1 MAPMDP
7 GTSGGD
13 RNPSALVLIIASAG
27 SSDPLHLLASRLTP
41 GHATAYLVVRHASE
55 DTPDEDLLNSLA
67 ACSLLPVST
76 LKQGEPPA
84 ANWLQLLPVGMEL
97 QADGL
102 AIWSREP
109 GDRLGAGLNLDT
121 ILETLAA
128 VWGPRLIVI
137 VLSGLG
143 ADGVLGLWRVLD
155 TGGQVAALNPRSA
168 LFSGMPSADIQLG
181 GLTAVLDPAGIS
193 DWLHQQLSNLESQK
207 IESSLT
213 LSAELL
219 QHILMVLHERTGV
232 DFSRYKTSTVCR
244 QLQRRLALLKLDN
257 FNDYLRML
265 QADDLEPEQ
274 LKAHLLVGVTRFFR
288 EGSPFAALRTE
299 LESLM
304 ANRIA
309 LQPLRVWVP
318 GCSSGE
324 EAYSIAMLVS
334 ALLDHPAD
342 LSDRLKIFATDLNDN
357 ALAVARRGQYP
368 SACADAVPIDLRQ
381 RYISLR
387 DDQIEISRELRRCI
401 VFSRHNLGSDPPFP
415 RLDLISCRN
424 TLIYFNSSL
433 QEQALRSFRFAL
445 VPGGLLLLGQS
456 ESLPP
461 GNRGFATVNA
471 QQRLYRL
478 TSHLQ
483 RDDLVALNTQPFGS
497 GAVGLRRQTPHRRD
511 HPASQHVELLEAL
524 VQQRQPPTLILDEN
538 LDLIA
543 VLGDVTPFC
552 GLPQGPLITSVT
564 GFLRE
569 ELRAEATA
577 LLLLS
582 RNDGAVRQS
591 RALRLGDDQEP
602 VMLEVASLQVEDRSL
617 RCLSFHRLPAS
628 DPTVAPPLSL
638 ELNQEMARL
647 ESELLRSQNSLR
659 ESMAELEQANEELEA
674 SAEELQ
680 ASSEELQASNE
691 ELESSIEEL
700 QATNAELVALNQE
713 LQRRGEELEQV
724 NLDLQNIQCSLSQGM
739 VIVDQQLRVLR
750 FSPLAVRVF
759 GLLES
764 DRGLPLL
771 DVPTT
776 LPLQGLADALRA
788 VVNGAPQQQLEANSE
803 EVSYLLRVL
812 PYLGPCRQLMG
823 AIITLTDVSELVA
836 LRRVAEASLAGFIS
850 LTDALDEVVW
860 KRDPQLEQ
868 LLYVSRQ
875 AGPIL
880 GRPAAELL
888 ADPGWLDRQITA
900 EDRQVVL
907 AARQRPGPGWSV
919 QYRWRHPEGRVLQ
932 LLETALRLDGDLE
945 ASVVGTLRVV
955 EAQPA
960 ADR

>member
-7 GTSGGD
+7 RTSDGD
-13 RNPSALVLIIASAG
+13 KNPSALVLIIASAG
-27 SSDPLHLLASRLTP
+27 SSDPLHLLVSRLTP

-55 DTPDEDLLNSLA
+55 VTPDEDLLNSLA

-76 LKQGEPPA
+76 LREGKPPA

-97 QADGL
+97 EADGL
-102 AIWSREP
+102 AIRSREP
-109 GDRLGAGLNLDT
+109 EDQVGAGLNLDT
-121 ILETLAA
+121 VLETLAT

-168 LFSGMPSADIQLG
+168 LFSGMPSAAIQLG
-181 GLTAVLDPAGIS
+181 GLTAVLDPTGIS
-193 DWLHQQLSNLESQK
+193 NWLHQQLSTLESQET
-207 IESSLT
+207 ESSLA

-244 QLQRRLALLKLDN
+244 QLQRRLALLKLDD

-265 QADDLEPEQ
+265 QANDLEPEQ
-274 LKAHLLVGVTRFFR
+274 LKANLLVGVTRFFR

-299 LESLM
+299 LEALM
-304 ANRIA
+304 ANRLA

-324 EAYSIAMLVS
+324 EAYSIAMLIS

-357 ALAVARRGQYP
+357 ALAVARRGLYP
-368 SACADAVPIDLRQ
+368 SACADAVPNDLRQ

-445 VPGGLLLLGQS
+445 VSGGLLLLGQS

-461 GNRGFATVNA
+461 GNRGFAAVNA

-497 GAVGLRRQTPHRRD
+497 GAVGMRRQTQHRRD
-511 HPASQHVELLEAL
+511 HPASQHVVLLEAL

-552 GLPQGPLITSVT
+552 GLPQGPLVTSVT

-591 RALRLGDDQEP
+591 RALRLGDDQES
-602 VMLEVASLQVEDRSL
+602 VLLEVASLQVEDRSL
-617 RCLSFHRLPAS
+617 RCLSFLRLPAY
-628 DPTVAPPLSL
+628 PYVAPPLSL
-638 ELNQEMARL
+638 EINQEMARL

-739 VIVDQQLRVLR
+739 VIVDQQLHVLR

-860 KRDPQLEQ
+860 KRDPQLER

-888 ADPGWLDRQITA
+888 ADPGWLDRQIAA
-900 EDRQVVL
+900 EDRQAVL
-907 AARQRPGPGWSV
+907 RARQQPGPGWSV
-919 QYRWRHPEGRVLQ
+919 QYRWRHPEGRVLL

-955 EAQPA
+955 NAQPA
-960 ADR
+960 AER